1 LPELPEVET
10 TMRGIKPWLTNQ
22 EICTVNVF
30 NAALRWPIPGE
41 VNDLV
46 GEEVV
51 HVFRRAKYI
60 LIQLSNQAHLIMHL
74 GMSGVIRVVDADS
87 TYQKHDHF
95 EMVLSD
101 GKALRLNDPRRF
113 GCVLLS
119 NDAIAKHRLLVDLGP
134 EPLSAEFNGR
144 WLKQKANNKTVAI
157 KNFIMNNHVVVGVGN
172 IYAAESLFLSG
183 IKPTKKVG
191 LLGLKQLNNLAE
203 TIKTVLSKA
212 IIAGGTTLNDF
223 RNSDG
228 KPGYFKQQLH
238 VYGRDGLPCLS
249 CGSVIKN
256 IKIGQRASC
265 YCPTCQI

>member
-1 LPELPEVET
+1 
-10 TMRGIKPWLTNQ
+10 MRGIKPWLINQ

-51 HVFRRAKYI
+51 HVSRRAKYI

-119 NDAIAKHRLLVDLGP
+119 TDAIATHRLLAELGP
-134 EPLSAEFNGR
+134 EPLSAEFNGQ
-144 WLKQKANNKTVAI
+144 WLKQRAYNKKVAI

-172 IYAAESLFLSG
+172 IYAAESLFLAG
-183 IKPTKKVG
+183 IKPTKQAG
-191 LLGLKQLNNLAE
+191 LLSLKQLDKLAE
-203 TIKTVLSKA
+203 VIKSVLSKA
-212 IIAGGTTLNDF
+212 IIAGGTTLK
-223 RNSDG
+223 DG

-238 VYGRDGLPCLS
+238 VYGREGQPCLI
-249 CGSVIKN
+249 CGSSIQN
-256 IKIGQRASC
+256 TKIGQRASC
-265 YCPTCQI
+265 YCPICQI